1 MSFESRF
8 INDDPEA
15 DPLCDDCD
23 VYPCLEDCEKKKAR
37 DAANLKAVLELEKER
52 GPGNEDWF
60 LNEAFEREI

>member
-23 VYPCLEDCEKKKAR
+23 VYPCTEDCEKKKAR

-52 GPGNEDWF
+52 GPMHEDQGIDLF
-60 LNEAFEREI
+60 FEREI